1 VKSRPSAAM
10 VAAVEDGAG
19 AAVPGARR
27 RAVRVSV
34 AMIAGSVIVAA
45 GVLAV
50 PSWALSASTRSRPG
64 GAPAASPARVTYYLA
79 VGASESVGY
88 QPQAGRRHGAP
99 TTQGYANDL
108 LARERSRWPG
118 LRLVQVGCPGETA
131 VAAVD
136 GGGPCAYPAGS
147 QLATAVQFLR
157 SHRPATVLVTMDL
170 GFNDIEHCLR
180 ARSTGPLCVAGGLA
194 GVRRVLPRAVAQLR
208 AAGGPA
214 MHMVGLEHADPF
226 VARFLAG
233 RRGRASAAVSLTVL
247 QQLNDTLRHLYRAT
261 GVAVADVPRF
271 YGTADQGL
279 TRLAGH
285 GAVPLGVARD
295 CRYTWEC
302 DRPPYA
308 PNLHPNAR
316 GYRAIAGAIAAAVG
330 TGVGGPAGDVR

>member
-1 VKSRPSAAM
+1 M
-10 VAAVEDGAG
+10 VATVEDGAG
-19 AAVPGARR
+19 AAAPGARR
-27 RAVRVSV
+27 RAVRAAA
-34 AMIAGSVIVAA
+34 AMIAGSLIVTA
-45 GVLAV
+45 GVFAV
-50 PSWALSASTRSRPG
+50 PSWALSASTRFRSG
-64 GAPAASPARVTYYLA
+64 GAPAATPVRVTYYVA

-136 GGGPCAYPAGS
+136 GGGPCAYPGDS

-157 SHRPATVLVTMDL
+157 AHRPATVLVTVDL
-170 GFNDIEHCLR
+170 GFNDIERCLR
-180 ARSTGPLCVAGGLA
+180 VRSAGPHCVARGLA
-194 GVRRVLPRAVAQLR
+194 GVRRVLPCAMAQLR

-214 MHMVGLEHADPF
+214 MRMVGLEHADPF

-233 RRGRASAAVSLTVL
+233 RRGRASAAASLTVL
-247 QQLNDTLRHLYRAT
+247 QRLNDTLQHVYRAA

-271 YGTADQGL
+271 YGTADRHL
-279 TRLAGH
+279 TWLAGH

-295 CRYTWEC
+295 CHLTWEC
-302 DRPPYA
+302 DRAPFA

-316 GYRAIAGAIAAAVG
+316 GYRAIAGAIAAAVRS
-330 TGVGGPAGDVR
+330 GVRGPEGDVR

>member
-1 VKSRPSAAM
+1 MVSA
-10 VAAVEDGAG
+10 VDGGAG
-19 AAVPGARR
+19 AAAPGVRR
-27 RAVRVSV
+27 RAVTV
-34 AMIAGSVIVAA
+34 ALAMVAGSVIMAT

-50 PSWALSASTRSRPG
+50 PSRALPASTRSRSG
-64 GAPAASPARVTYYLA
+64 GAPATPARAAYYLA

-118 LRLVQVGCPGETA
+118 LRLVQVGCPGQTA

-157 SHRPATVLVTMDL
+157 AHRPATVLVTVDL
-170 GFNDIEHCLR
+170 GFNDIERCLR
-180 ARSTGPLCVAGGLA
+180 GHPAGPRCVARALA

-214 MHMVGLEHADPF
+214 TQIVGLEHPDPF

-233 RRGRASAAVSLTVL
+233 RRGRAFAAASLTVL
-247 QQLNDTLRHLYRAT
+247 QRLNDTLRHVYRAA

-271 YGTADQGL
+271 YATADRRL

-285 GAVPLGVARD
+285 GAVPLAVARD
-295 CRYTWEC
+295 CHYTWEC
-302 DRPPYA
+302 GRAPFA

-330 TGVGGPAGDVR
+330 TGVGGAGDVR

>member
-1 VKSRPSAAM
+1 
-10 VAAVEDGAG
+10 
-19 AAVPGARR
+19 
-27 RAVRVSV
+27 
-34 AMIAGSVIVAA
+34 MIAGSVIVAA

-50 PSWALSASTRSRPG
+50 PSWALSASTRSRSE
-64 GAPAASPARVTYYLA
+64 GAPAATPARVTYYLA

-88 QPQAGRRHGAP
+88 QPLAGRRRGAP

-131 VAAVD
+131 VAAVE

-157 SHRPATVLVTMDL
+157 THRPATVLVTVDL
-170 GFNDIEHCLR
+170 GFNDIERCLR
-180 ARSTGPLCVAGGLA
+180 ARSAGPRCVARRLA
-194 GVRRVLPRAVAQLR
+194 GVRRVLPGAVSRLQ

-214 MHMVGLEHADPF
+214 MRVVGLEHADPF

-233 RRGRASAAVSLTVL
+233 RRGRTFAATSLTVL
-247 QQLNDTLRHLYRAT
+247 QRLNDTLRRVYRAA

-271 YGTADQGL
+271 YGTADQRL

-295 CRYTWEC
+295 CHYTWEC
-302 DRPPYA
+302 GRAPFA

-330 TGVGGPAGDVR
+330 TRVGGQAADVR